1 MTDLDNTL
9 PIKYWLSKMPKTP
22 VGDRFIV
29 ASIKCRTQALSDN
42 IPKIFKI
49 IFNIVGG
56 FLNKSFFC
64 SSCKN
69 FWV

>member
-9 PIKYWLSKMPKTP
+9 PIKYWLSKMHKTP
-22 VGDRFIV
+22 IGDRFFV

-49 IFNIVGG
+49 IFNIRE
-56 FLNKSFFC
+56 FS
-64 SSCKN
+64 
-69 FWV
+69 